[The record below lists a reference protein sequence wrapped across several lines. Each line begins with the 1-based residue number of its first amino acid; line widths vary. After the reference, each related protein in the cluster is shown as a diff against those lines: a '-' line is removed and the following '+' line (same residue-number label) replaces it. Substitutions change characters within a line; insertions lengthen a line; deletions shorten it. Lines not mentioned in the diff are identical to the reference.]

1 MEFTVS
7 NISLTET
14 LAKAFMLS
22 AYEACGGETGMGF
35 LQAVNNMSIDNILQ
49 YCILEPDYT
58 DTSFSVIRADYLAG
72 RMMKTSIAFNSTEGV
87 VKISDQQPT
96 SDYQGWASGIPSDP
110 GVLRGFQ
117 QRQGGYQK
125 IDGSAILH
133 PITKFNTY
141 LELLQYSAARVGVEL
156 SPISVATA

>member
-7 NISLTET
+7 DISLTET

-35 LQAVNNMSIDNILQ
+35 LQAVTNMSIDNILKHCALQ
-49 YCILEPDYT
+49 QDFQ
-58 DTSFSVIRADYLAG
+58 DSSFWVISADYLAG
-72 RMMKTSIAFNSTEGV
+72 RMMKTSIAFNTTEGV
-87 VKISDQQPT
+87 VKISDRQPT
-96 SDYQGWASGIPSDP
+96 PDYQGWASGTPSDP

-117 QRQGGYQK
+117 QNSQ
-125 IDGSAILH
+125 S
-133 PITKFNTY
+133 TKFSSY

-156 SPISVATA
+156 RPISVATA